1 MDMKDAAFTKLL
13 NAYPNSYDGGN
24 MRALW
29 TDTWAAYDNSV
40 IVRTVDHVVRTWQ
53 RCPSLDEFMQQVA
66 VEIERQNFVA
76 RKERMEACNKCL
88 TGFIET
94 KPDFF
99 RPCED
104 CLPEG
109 YEQWRSGNYE
119 PTGL

>member
-1 MDMKDAAFTKLL
+1 
-13 NAYPNSYDGGN
+13 
-24 MRALW
+24 
-29 TDTWAAYDNSV
+29 
-40 IVRTVDHVVRTWQ
+40 VRTVDHVVRTWQ